1 MLVPK
6 DDLATQEKLSDE
18 LHDMNAVT
26 SIISYV
32 DTVGTEIPE
41 SYLDADTLKKLMS
54 DHYARMVINVEEETE
69 GEEAFALVK
78 DIRACAEKY
87 YPGEWYLAGEG
98 VSTCDLMDTI
108 TSDMAKV
115 NLVAIGAVFVVLLFT
130 MRSLVLPVI
139 LVLSI
144 ETAVWLNFAI
154 LFTERYKECRQ
165 SMGKKDAVIA
175 DISSTAVSM
184 LTSGRT
190 CGKIRGAYDPCTG
203 GEK

>member
-1 MLVPK
+1 M
-6 DDLATQEKLSDE
+6 D
-18 LHDMNAVT
+18 AVT

-41 SYLDADTLKKLMS
+41 SYLDANTLKKLMS

-115 NLVAIGAVFVVLLFT
+115 NLV
-130 MRSLVLPVI
+130 
-139 LVLSI
+139 
-144 ETAVWLNFAI
+144 
-154 LFTERYKECRQ
+154 
-165 SMGKKDAVIA
+165 
-175 DISSTAVSM
+175 SM

-190 CGKIRGAYDPCTG
+190 CGKIRGAYNPCTG